1 MSAQGVRAFAYA
13 RKASGAEL
21 AKLYDVALL
30 EQLPLQPKRPALAV
44 LHDYAYI
51 LAGWALLI
59 GLIAFPA
66 AHLIGLFAC
75 SVAVFSSPSDA
86 CSIRH

>member
-13 RKASGAEL
+13 RKASSAEL
-21 AKLYDVALL
+21 AKLYDIALL
-30 EQLPLQPKRPALAV
+30 EHLPLQPKRPLWAV
-44 LHDYAYI
+44 LRDCAYI
-51 LAGWALLI
+51 IAGWAMLI

-75 SVAVFSSPSDA
+75 SVALFTSPHDA
-86 CSIRH
+86 CIRH